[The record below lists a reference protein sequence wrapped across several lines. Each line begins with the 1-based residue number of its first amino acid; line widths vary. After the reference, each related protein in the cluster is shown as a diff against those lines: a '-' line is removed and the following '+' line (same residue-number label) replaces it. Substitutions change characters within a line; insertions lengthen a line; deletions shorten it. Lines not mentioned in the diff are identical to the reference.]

1 MNRNIE
7 DIYPLSPIQHGML
20 FHCLHSSEM
29 QLYHVQIVSTFNGD
43 LNVTAFKHAWQQVV
57 NRHTILRT
65 SFYWEELDKPLQVVH
80 RQVQVPVEYQDWQ
93 KLTPL
98 KREER
103 LKSFLESDRLNSF
116 DFSQAPLMRVAII
129 RIQERA
135 YYIVWSNH
143 LIILDGWSYFLV
155 FEDVIKIYEAY
166 SCGENTLSTTGSCFK
181 HYIKWLEKQ
190 DLSQAKEFW
199 RKQLDGFK
207 EPTPLTNLN
216 SNNLSSLEERYED
229 VQINLS
235 QTTTKQ
241 LEMLAKQYRLTM
253 STFVQGV
260 WAILLSHYSGK
271 NDLIYGCTF
280 SGRPVDLE
288 NSESMVGE
296 MVNTLPVHL
305 QINLNEDLLPWLQQL
320 QTKLIEI
327 REYEYSP
334 LTDVQQCSEVSGNIP
349 LFESIVVFENQK
361 MGKLLEEW
369 DGLDISD
376 FTTFYKTNYP
386 LTVVGYPGSELTIG
400 INYDFHRFE
409 AATIANILE
418 HLKLLLESM
427 ATNSQTTLKELLL
440 VIKQDIHPNL
450 IALEQEMSLD
460 FKALAVK

>member
-1 MNRNIE
+1 MAR
-7 DIYPLSPIQHGML
+7 
-20 FHCLHSSEM
+20 
-29 QLYHVQIVSTFNGD
+29 
-43 LNVTAFKHAWQQVV
+43 K
-57 NRHTILRT
+57 
-65 SFYWEELDKPLQVVH
+65 
-80 RQVQVPVEYQDWQ
+80 
-93 KLTPL
+93 
-98 KREER
+98 
-103 LKSFLESDRLNSF
+103 
-116 DFSQAPLMRVAII
+116 
-129 RIQERA
+129 
-135 YYIVWSNH
+135 
-143 LIILDGWSYFLV
+143 
-155 FEDVIKIYEAY
+155 
-166 SCGENTLSTTGSCFK
+166 TGF
-181 HYIKWLEKQ
+181 I
-190 DLSQAKEFW
+190 
-199 RKQLDGFK
+199 
-207 EPTPLTNLN
+207 P
-216 SNNLSSLEERYED
+216 NLSSLEERYED